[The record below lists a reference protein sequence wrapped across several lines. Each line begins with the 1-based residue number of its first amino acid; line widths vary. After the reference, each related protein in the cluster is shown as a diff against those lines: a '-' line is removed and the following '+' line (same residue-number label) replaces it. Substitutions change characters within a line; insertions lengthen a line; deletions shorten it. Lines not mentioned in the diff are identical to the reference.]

1 MGALENGIVASVT
14 TLDGRHGNIGELFN
28 SIQSAATG
36 VTKSYSFEQ
45 PKLRARA
52 LDLHPE
58 IVLDSTH
65 AAELIFNDIFNIGG
79 EVEIGIDRD
88 ERRWA
93 LVAFDEKLEAEREP
107 LTSTDTWI
115 VSGGGSGVTAA
126 SIIGV
131 AQASTDAN
139 AHFVLLGRSQLIEE
153 TQSWIDWSEDQLNQR
168 KMNLRDTMVTTSSD
182 GKVTMVEWNK
192 EWQKYTRSMDVYLT
206 LDRIEKTGN
215 KARYHSVDVM
225 DRENMIALGKSLKR
239 KITGVI
245 HGAGLE
251 DSKLVADKGHD
262 IFDRVVRVKLD
273 GWKSLM
279 AAAESSGT
287 KSLKFAACFTSVA
300 GRFGNG
306 GQTDYAA
313 ANCVL
318 DAEMA
323 RLTASGKCRAVAI
336 GWTGWKD
343 VGMAT
348 RGSIEAVFAAA
359 GIETLDVTTGVDIF
373 VDEALAGGK
382 RRVLACG
389 SLGLMDRF
397 DSFREPPLRLPSE
410 MSAIIADPTRFAL
423 IDKVIAL
430 DEHTSLLTETT
441 LSTELHPFLVD
452 HAIDGVPYHPGVM
465 ALEMFAENALLLK
478 PTTCLAGFEN
488 VSFGLPVKLLKDEI
502 KVRVVAEYNNSDGDI
517 HWINCKLVSDLMN
530 SKGEIFGEREH
541 HSATVRLVEKSDDLS
556 NFLQSEIEQMPDIGT
571 PPLDELILLPSF
583 IYQRYFH
590 GPRFQSHGG
599 IIRGIG
605 NEMTP
610 GADGI
615 ALMRN
620 QLPITEQFS
629 SEVDGEEVL
638 LEALPML
645 IEAGFQNSG
654 FVAMESEGFSSLP
667 IGIDWSTN
675 IRVPE
680 RDEIL
685 RVRSVRVA
693 VEEAGVTVHD
703 VVIIGDD
710 EAPVLAMKGLRLKS
724 MAPVSDEQRFILER

>member
-1 MGALENGIVASVT
+1 M
-14 TLDGRHGNIGELFN
+14 
-28 SIQSAATG
+28 
-36 VTKSYSFEQ
+36 
-45 PKLRARA
+45 
-52 LDLHPE
+52 
-58 IVLDSTH
+58 
-65 AAELIFNDIFNIGG
+65 
-79 EVEIGIDRD
+79 
-88 ERRWA
+88 
-93 LVAFDEKLEAEREP
+93 
-107 LTSTDTWI
+107 TSTDTWI

-153 TQSWIDWSEDQLNQR
+153 TQSWIDWGEDQLNQR

>member
-1 MGALENGIVASVT
+1 M
-14 TLDGRHGNIGELFN
+14 
-28 SIQSAATG
+28 
-36 VTKSYSFEQ
+36 
-45 PKLRARA
+45 
-52 LDLHPE
+52 
-58 IVLDSTH
+58 
-65 AAELIFNDIFNIGG
+65 
-79 EVEIGIDRD
+79 
-88 ERRWA
+88 
-93 LVAFDEKLEAEREP
+93 
-107 LTSTDTWI
+107 
-115 VSGGGSGVTAA
+115 
-126 SIIGV
+126 
-131 AQASTDAN
+131 
-139 AHFVLLGRSQLIEE
+139 
-153 TQSWIDWSEDQLNQR
+153 
-168 KMNLRDTMVTTSSD
+168 
-182 GKVTMVEWNK
+182 
-192 EWQKYTRSMDVYLT
+192 
-206 LDRIEKTGN
+206 
-215 KARYHSVDVM
+215 
-225 DRENMIALGKSLKR
+225 
-239 KITGVI
+239 
-245 HGAGLE
+245 
-251 DSKLVADKGHD
+251 
-262 IFDRVVRVKLD
+262 
-273 GWKSLM
+273 
-279 AAAESSGT
+279 
-287 KSLKFAACFTSVA
+287 
-300 GRFGNG
+300 
-306 GQTDYAA
+306 
-313 ANCVL
+313 
-318 DAEMA
+318 
-323 RLTASGKCRAVAI
+323 RLTVC
-336 GWTGWKD
+336 
-343 VGMAT
+343 
-348 RGSIEAVFAAA
+348 
-359 GIETLDVTTGVDIF
+359 
-373 VDEALAGGK
+373 
-382 RRVLACG
+382 
-389 SLGLMDRF
+389 
-397 DSFREPPLRLPSE
+397 
-410 MSAIIADPTRFAL
+410 
-423 IDKVIAL
+423 
-430 DEHTSLLTETT
+430 
-441 LSTELHPFLVD
+441 
-452 HAIDGVPYHPGVM
+452 PYHPGVM

-517 HWINCKLVSDLMN
+517 HWVNCKLVSDLMN

-556 NFLQSEIEQMPDIGT
+556 KFLQSEIEQMPDIGT

>member
-1 MGALENGIVASVT
+1 
-14 TLDGRHGNIGELFN
+14 
-28 SIQSAATG
+28 
-36 VTKSYSFEQ
+36 
-45 PKLRARA
+45 
-52 LDLHPE
+52 
-58 IVLDSTH
+58 
-65 AAELIFNDIFNIGG
+65 
-79 EVEIGIDRD
+79 
-88 ERRWA
+88 
-93 LVAFDEKLEAEREP
+93 
-107 LTSTDTWI
+107 
-115 VSGGGSGVTAA
+115 
-126 SIIGV
+126 
-131 AQASTDAN
+131 
-139 AHFVLLGRSQLIEE
+139 
-153 TQSWIDWSEDQLNQR
+153 
-168 KMNLRDTMVTTSSD
+168 
-182 GKVTMVEWNK
+182 
-192 EWQKYTRSMDVYLT
+192 
-206 LDRIEKTGN
+206 
-215 KARYHSVDVM
+215 
-225 DRENMIALGKSLKR
+225 
-239 KITGVI
+239 
-245 HGAGLE
+245 
-251 DSKLVADKGHD
+251 
-262 IFDRVVRVKLD
+262 
-273 GWKSLM
+273 
-279 AAAESSGT
+279 
-287 KSLKFAACFTSVA
+287 
-300 GRFGNG
+300 
-306 GQTDYAA
+306 
-313 ANCVL
+313 
-318 DAEMA
+318 
-323 RLTASGKCRAVAI
+323 
-336 GWTGWKD
+336 
-343 VGMAT
+343 
-348 RGSIEAVFAAA
+348 
-359 GIETLDVTTGVDIF
+359 
-373 VDEALAGGK
+373 
-382 RRVLACG
+382 
-389 SLGLMDRF
+389 
-397 DSFREPPLRLPSE
+397 
-410 MSAIIADPTRFAL
+410 
-423 IDKVIAL
+423 
-430 DEHTSLLTETT
+430 
-441 LSTELHPFLVD
+441 
-452 HAIDGVPYHPGVM
+452 
-465 ALEMFAENALLLK
+465 
-478 PTTCLAGFEN
+478 

-556 NFLQSEIEQMPDIGT
+556 KFLQSEIEQMPDIGT